1 MAINPSLLFLSLLL
15 LFNGCLARQTFSS
28 QQFQN
33 ECQINRLHAFAP
45 QTRIR
50 SEAGTTEW
58 WNPNSQQLRCAGV
71 SVMRQTIEPNGLVL
85 PSFTNAPQLLYIV
98 QGRGIQGIVMPGC
111 AETFQDSQQWQHQSR
126 GRFQDQHQKI
136 RRFRQGDIIALPQ
149 GVVHWSYNDGN
160 ERVVTINLLDTG
172 NSANQLDNIP
182 RRFHLAGNPEEEQRQ
197 LRRLA
202 QQMQGRS
209 ERGEESEEEGGEG
222 EGEEE
227 EEDNPSR
234 HSRHQEEEQGRE
246 SSSCNN
252 LLCAFDRNFLAQAFN
267 VDQDVI
273 RKIQRVRGNRGTII
287 RVRDRL
293 QVVTPPRMEE
303 EEREERQQEQR
314 YRRTRGGSQ
323 DNGLE
328 ETFCSMRIKENLAD
342 PERAD
347 IFNPQAGRISTLNRF
362 NLPILQ
368 QLELSAERGVLYN
381 RAGLIPQWNVNAHKI
396 LYMLRGRARVQVVNH
411 NGDAV
416 FDDNVEQG
424 QLLTVPQN
432 FAFMKQAGNEG
443 AEWISFFTN
452 SEATNTP
459 MAGSVSFMRALPE
472 EVVAASYQVSRED
485 ARRIK
490 FNNKN
495 TFFFTPSQSER
506 RADA

>member
-182 RRFHLAGNPEEEQRQ
+182 R
-197 LRRLA
+197 
-202 QQMQGRS
+202 
-209 ERGEESEEEGGEG
+209 
-222 EGEEE
+222 
-227 EEDNPSR
+227 
-234 HSRHQEEEQGRE
+234 EEEQGRE

-368 QLELSAERGVLYN
+368 RLELSAERGVLYN

-396 LYMLRGRARVQVVNH
+396 LYMLRGCARVQVVNH